1 MGNVTGMTTNN
12 SKPEFDIPDENP
24 PTELVIEDITVGDGA
39 EAQPGTTVDTHYVGK
54 SWSTGKQFDASW
66 DRGQSLSFPL
76 GAGRVIQG
84 WDQGIVGMKVGG
96 RRKITIPP
104 NLGYG
109 AQGAPGAIAPNETLV
124 FVVDLVG
131 VR

>member
-1 MGNVTGMTTNN
+1 MDTNHTN
-12 SKPEFDIPDENP
+12 SKPEFEIPQSTP
-24 PTELVIEDITVGDGA
+24 PAELQIEDITVGDGA
-39 EAQPGTTVDTHYVGK
+39 EAQAGMTVDTHYVGK

-104 NLGYG
+104 HLGYG
-109 AQGAPGAIAPNETLV
+109 EYGAPGAIAPNETLV

>member
-1 MGNVTGMTTNN
+1 MDTNHTN
-12 SKPEFDIPDENP
+12 QKPEFEIPNENP
-24 PTELVIEDITVGDGA
+24 PAELVVEDLAVGSGP
-39 EAQPGTTVDTHYVGK
+39 EAQAGSTVDTHYVGK

-66 DRGQSLSFPL
+66 DRGQTLAFPL

-104 NLGYG
+104 HLGYG
-109 AQGAPGAIAPNETLV
+109 EYGAPGAIAPNETLV

>member
-1 MGNVTGMTTNN
+1 MANTE
-12 SKPEFDIPDENP
+12 KPQFDIPADQAP
-24 PTELVIEDITVGDGA
+24 PTDLVLEDLTVGDGQ
-39 EAQPGTTVDTHYVGK
+39 EAAAGHNIAAQYVGK
-54 SWSTGKQFDASW
+54 SWSTGQQFDASW
-66 DRGQSLSFPL
+66 DRGAQPLEFAL

-104 NLGYG
+104 HLGYG
-109 AQGAPGAIAPNETLV
+109 AQGAPGAIAPNETLI

-131 VR
+131 IR